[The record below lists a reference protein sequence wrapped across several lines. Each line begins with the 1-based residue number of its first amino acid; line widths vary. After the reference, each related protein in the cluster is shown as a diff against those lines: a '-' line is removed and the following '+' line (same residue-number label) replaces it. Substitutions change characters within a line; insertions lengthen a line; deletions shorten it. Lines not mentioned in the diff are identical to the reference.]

1 MLSKFLITLIVI
13 VIAFF
18 VVRQRHSSNETG
30 NKPALVITP
39 KLKKKNPKDEL
50 ASDMRAG
57 AYVFLVLMISLAATL
72 YYLDWQ
78 DDHTILTVNLHRDNQ
93 SQPISYEVYKYQLQE
108 RSFTT
113 IDGRS
118 IAVASNERMEILGLN
133 E

>member
-18 VVRQRHSSNETG
+18 VVRQRHLSNEMA
-30 NKPALVITP
+30 NKPTLVITP

-57 AYVFLVLMISLAATL
+57 AYIFLVLMISLGVTL
-72 YYLDWQ
+72 YYFDWQ

-118 IAVASNERMEILGLN
+118 ITVASDERMEILGLN